1 MRKMLGAM
9 SAALCLII
17 TTPLYAHATELITK
31 PEASTEETS
40 EAVLAEIES
49 SEPIAYFN
57 DKDWNEFYAQA
68 LSDYERGLE
77 RGLYGL
83 YVLIISKQLSYDQLH
98 QVLEDGYFLEY
109 IDAWKTRGI
118 LDKDYKLPED
128 VKDSGFKIKRD
139 EQTELKVTTSD
150 DDTIEKHQL
159 SELRSDEAEKTI
171 IGFYNDNVMDNAFIY
186 LPSSTKD
193 QTIDGEMIK
202 FSALMGEPLLIIF
215 MNDKEDRADYSWY
228 FKSVVY
234 YPEQALD
241 LKVEFNDET
250 LKFDL
255 TDTLP
260 APATLTLYTG
270 REEGMALDLMDKTG
284 ETKLSLPVDEDGFV
298 SMEVDKDGDYQISYR
313 KITIS
318 GDKTSTED
326 EENKKEVTNTSTKNN
341 IGSNIPVLVFVIL
354 MCTVGMVLFVLA
366 FTIKWKPKKHK

>member
-118 LDKDYKLPED
+118 LDKD
-128 VKDSGFKIKRD
+128 
-139 EQTELKVTTSD
+139 
-150 DDTIEKHQL
+150 
-159 SELRSDEAEKTI
+159 
-171 IGFYNDNVMDNAFIY
+171 
-186 LPSSTKD
+186 
-193 QTIDGEMIK
+193 
-202 FSALMGEPLLIIF
+202 
-215 MNDKEDRADYSWY
+215 
-228 FKSVVY
+228 
-234 YPEQALD
+234 
-241 LKVEFNDET
+241 
-250 LKFDL
+250 
-255 TDTLP
+255 
-260 APATLTLYTG
+260 
-270 REEGMALDLMDKTG
+270 
-284 ETKLSLPVDEDGFV
+284 
-298 SMEVDKDGDYQISYR
+298 
-313 KITIS
+313 
-318 GDKTSTED
+318 
-326 EENKKEVTNTSTKNN
+326 
-341 IGSNIPVLVFVIL
+341 
-354 MCTVGMVLFVLA
+354 
-366 FTIKWKPKKHK
+366 

>member
-1 MRKMLGAM
+1 
-9 SAALCLII
+9 
-17 TTPLYAHATELITK
+17 
-31 PEASTEETS
+31 
-40 EAVLAEIES
+40 
-49 SEPIAYFN
+49 
-57 DKDWNEFYAQA
+57 
-68 LSDYERGLE
+68 
-77 RGLYGL
+77 
-83 YVLIISKQLSYDQLH
+83 
-98 QVLEDGYFLEY
+98 
-109 IDAWKTRGI
+109 
-118 LDKDYKLPED
+118 
-128 VKDSGFKIKRD
+128 
-139 EQTELKVTTSD
+139 
-150 DDTIEKHQL
+150 
-159 SELRSDEAEKTI
+159 
-171 IGFYNDNVMDNAFIY
+171 MDNAFIY